1 LVVPTEVVV
10 VPEEFNS
17 AVNDAIWACKDAI
30 VDARVEVV
38 VCAFARGNAAAPT
51 IHNTVVAVSAA
62 EANFL

>member
-1 LVVPTEVVV
+1 VVVPVVV
-10 VPEEFNS
+10 VPEVVFNS
-17 AVNDAIWACKDAI
+17 AVNDAIWACKEAI
-30 VDARVEVV
+30 VVARLEVL